1 MKLNVPESLSR
12 TGFPAEL
19 LIRALEEIT
28 VLKAAEQNELR
39 SVPDLPDLIEEI
51 QRYQRHA

>member
-19 LIRALEEIT
+19 LIQALEEIT

-39 SVPDLPDLIEEI
+39 SVPDLIEEI
-51 QRYQRHA
+51 QRYQRYA